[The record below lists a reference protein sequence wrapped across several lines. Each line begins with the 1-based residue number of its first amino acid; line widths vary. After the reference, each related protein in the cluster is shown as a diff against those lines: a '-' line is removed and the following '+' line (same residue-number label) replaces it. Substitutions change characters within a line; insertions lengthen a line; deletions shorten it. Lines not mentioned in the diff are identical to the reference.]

1 MLPGDRRKFGRVDL
15 DVTAFAFGTAP
26 IGNIFTEIDEA
37 TSEGM
42 FEHAW
47 NAGVRYFDTAP
58 YYGNGLSELRTGH
71 SLRWRDRDEYVLS
84 SKVGRLLKPK
94 RRAEINF
101 APWVNAA
108 ANEAIFD
115 YSYDGTMRAFED
127 SLQRMALEHMDICFI
142 HDIDVFTRGAEQ
154 PEVFRTAMDGCWKA
168 LAKLRD
174 EAKVIS

>member
-58 YYGNGLSELRTGH
+58 YYGNGLSEPVSYTHLHCH
-71 SLRWRDRDEYVLS
+71 SRVRCRNS
-84 SKVGRLLKPK
+84 APRRS
-94 RRAEINF
+94 RRARTCH
-101 APWVNAA
+101 P
-108 ANEAIFD
+108 
-115 YSYDGTMRAFED
+115 T
-127 SLQRMALEHMDICFI
+127 SLHRF
-142 HDIDVFTRGAEQ
+142 
-154 PEVFRTAMDGCWKA
+154 P
-168 LAKLRD
+168 
-174 EAKVIS
+174 